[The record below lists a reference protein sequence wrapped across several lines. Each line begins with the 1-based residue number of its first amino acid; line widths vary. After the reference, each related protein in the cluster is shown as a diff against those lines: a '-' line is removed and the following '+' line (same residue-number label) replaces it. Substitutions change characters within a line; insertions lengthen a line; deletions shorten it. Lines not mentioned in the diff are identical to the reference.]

1 MNSYAIAHPAE
12 EPLRMSA
19 LASVLEGARMT
30 ALRSWHPE
38 RCDIYHCAQRAWR
51 AQNIPVP
58 FAAVTYQLRRLVD
71 DGKLLDFSDAEGRT
85 REQVA
90 ELFAAAR
97 DHVWHQ
103 YQLSRVGT
111 ENPLTHPPTTSSL
124 AAPAVGLAA
133 TG

>member
-1 MNSYAIAHPAE
+1 MNVNNITHPAE
-12 EPLRMSA
+12 EPLRLSA

-58 FAAVTYQLRRLVD
+58 FAAVTYQLRRLVG

-97 DHVWHQ
+97 DHVWNQ
-103 YQLSRVGT
+103 YQLIQGRAES
-111 ENPLTHPPTTSSL
+111 PLVPPPATDPHPVLVVSL
-124 AAPAVGLAA
+124 AATA
-133 TG
+133 